1 MLQIRQVSLG
11 TIFGEDCWS
20 FASPFHILTS
30 FVGPFYHV
38 VQEQGL
44 GLLGVFVLGS
54 CLCVAF
60 TSSTTMSQNHVDA
73 DVSSLGTA

>member
-1 MLQIRQVSLG
+1 MLQIQQVSLG
-11 TIFGEDCWS
+11 TIFREDCWS

-54 CLCVAF
+54 CLRVAF
-60 TSSTTMSQNHVDA
+60 TSTTLSQNHVDA
-73 DVSSLGTA
+73 EVSSLGTA